1 MLNRTVRDRTVR
13 AAVAAVGAVVLLA
26 ACGATGGDDDNAAAQ
41 SQDQSAVAGQSENAE
56 GDQGADSGEGADGP
70 DLSDIPDPVAV
81 VNGDEVSRDEFV
93 SVFQGQFQQ
102 MSMQSQMTGQPV
114 NEDQLKQI
122 SVDGLVGTVLLDQ
135 EADKRGIEVSD
146 SEIAD
151 QLAQYAETNQV
162 SEDEFIAAMG
172 EQGMDRD
179 EVIEQIERQLIVEK
193 LLIDEYGEFTATD
206 AEIEAAYQE
215 VADQQ
220 AAMGGMGG
228 QAGGE
233 LPPLEDVRDEVEE
246 QIIAE
251 NQAEAMETLSQEL
264 RADADVTVFL

>member
-1 MLNRTVRDRTVR
+1 MLKKSWR
-13 AAVAAVGAVVLLA
+13 AAVVATGAVLIAA
-26 ACGATGGDDDNAAAQ
+26 ACGVAGDDDEAGQNGDQAAAEQ
-41 SQDQSAVAGQSENAE
+41 AESAEVLGDDAGQT
-56 GDQGADSGEGADGP
+56 ADGP
-70 DLSDIPDPVAV
+70 DLSDIPDPVAE
-81 VNGDEVSRDEFV
+81 VNGTEISRDEFV
-93 SVFQGQFQQ
+93 SVFENQYQQ
-102 MSMQSQMTGQPV
+102 MSMQAQMSGQPV
-114 NEDQLKQI
+114 DEEQLKELAA
-122 SVDGLVGTVLLDQ
+122 DGLVGTELLLQ
-135 EADKRGIEVSD
+135 EAESRDLEASD
-146 SEIAD
+146 DEIQAE
-151 QLAQYAETNQV
+151 LARFAETNQV